1 MGVIGARD
9 DGRYWRGLVALAVGL
24 ILLSAG
30 ASPAVA
36 SSLHRLASGTVAFS
50 SDGTRYAAWEVQGDE
65 QIVVLDALTGQRRQ
79 ITPPVGCKLHDEAE
93 DGEPVISA
101 AAGRFLL
108 TCGEG
113 ATQALLDVQTGRS
126 VLLPKKSNGISDW
139 YRVGTRYV
147 MGVDV
152 LYDIATGLSR
162 PLKRVADLDAPGAST
177 NVICPA
183 VRRLVVHSHGQTDR
197 SAWAFQGELFAEGA
211 GEHGDV
217 QIDRC
222 HGSPTILQARGATEG
237 DGAPRNFDLRAGLLS
252 WDTGDSE
259 TAGYVSPPEPR
270 PYRGSL
276 YAYGLATHKR
286 GKWLLPRLSVEGET
300 GTFGYSTHAANML
313 FWIATQ
319 TLGGEKLLH
328 VETSS
333 VYAARL

>member
-1 MGVIGARD
+1 LATLALVLIMLGVVTSRAD
-9 DGRYWRGLVALAVGL
+9 
-24 ILLSAG
+24 
-30 ASPAVA
+30 A

-50 SDGTRYAAWEVQGDE
+50 SDGARYVAWQVQGDG
-65 QIVVLDALTGQRRQ
+65 QIVVLDTLTGQRRQ
-79 ITPPVGCKLHDEAE
+79 ITPPPGCKLHDEAE

-108 TCGEG
+108 TCGGGG
-113 ATQALLDVQTGRS
+113 AQALLDVQTGKS

-147 MGVDV
+147 MGVNV

-177 NVICPA
+177 NAICPA
-183 VRRLVVHSHGQTDR
+183 VRGLVVHSPRQRPSRDSYG
-197 SAWAFQGELFAEGA
+197 FQGELFAQGT

-222 HGSPTILQARGATEG
+222 HGSPTILQARGGTEG

-252 WDTGDSE
+252 WDTGDNE
-259 TAGYVSPPEPR
+259 AAGYVSPPEPR

-276 YAYGLATHKR
+276 YAYGLATHQR
-286 GKWLLPRLSVEGET
+286 HKWLLPRLNIEGET
-300 GTFGYSTHAANML
+300 GTFGYSTHTANMV

-319 TLGGEKLLH
+319 TIGGHPILD
-328 VETSS
+328 VETSA
-333 VYAARL
+333 VYAASLK